1 MEIGKSING
10 RVELKLPLSSEQNR
24 SINIFGQ
31 SGQGKTVKTQA
42 LVMELVREGFNVV
55 ILDIRNTMV
64 PGQVFKPFREEFESM
79 EYRVDAFATPI
90 PTDIFTPIIYP
101 DGVKES
107 PEDLSEQ
114 LADILSR
121 VYRLGVRQRA
131 CIRIA
136 ALRAIK
142 DEAFSTKGFKALEEY
157 LLLLNDKV
165 ASGVA
170 EKLSPL
176 FFHNSL
182 RQGDD
187 LIKAG
192 RVNIINLSKYTK
204 NAQRSITELYLAA
217 VWRKAQYV
225 GIGPTYIV
233 VDEFQN
239 LRLTNDSI
247 LTEVATEGRKF
258 NLSLILSTQSMSI
271 DLKGDLKR
279 KILQNAYQLYFR
291 PSDVDC
297 SEVAK
302 AIDPAHVSNWIL
314 ELKKLSVGEFVLC
327 GKYEIESEEYS
338 DPILIY
344 PSNKFVNKEINT
356 SEGR

>member
-1 MEIGKSING
+1 
-10 RVELKLPLSSEQNR
+10 
-24 SINIFGQ
+24 
-31 SGQGKTVKTQA
+31 
-42 LVMELVREGFNVV
+42 MELVKEGFNVV
-55 ILDIRNTMV
+55 ILDIRNTMIRDQIFG
-64 PGQVFKPFREEFESM
+64 PLREDFESM
-79 EYRVDAFATPI
+79 AHRFDAFAAPI
-90 PTDIFTPIIYP
+90 PTDLFTPLTYP
-101 DGVKES
+101 DGIKES

-114 LADILSR
+114 LADMLTR

-136 ALRAIK
+136 ALRAVK
-142 DEAFSTKGFKALEEY
+142 DDAFSTKGFKALEEY

-170 EKLSPL
+170 EKLSSL

-187 LIKAG
+187 LIRTGKI
-192 RVNIINLSKYTK
+192 NIIDLSKYTK
-204 NAQRSITELYLAA
+204 GAQRSIAELYLGA

-239 LRLTNDSI
+239 LRLTNDSV
-247 LTEVATEGRKF
+247 LTEIATEGRKF

-271 DLKGDLKR
+271 DLKGDLKK
-279 KILQNAYQLYFR
+279 KILQNAYQVYFK
-291 PSDVDC
+291 PSDTDC
-297 SEVAK
+297 LEVAK

-314 ELKKLSVGEFVLC
+314 ELRKLSVGEFVLC
-327 GKYEIESEEYS
+327 GKYEIEGEQYT
-338 DPILIY
+338 DPILLQPI
-344 PSNKFVNKEINT
+344 
-356 SEGR
+356 G